1 LWALSTGKPVI
12 HRLVW
17 SGLPSRPA
25 LPETSRLH
33 CYHIYDSTT
42 GLFALTATG
51 ADTRRWTAVLDRDEL
66 DEIAD
71 RAVDDT
77 WSGGSQPLGLDELR
91 AFVVEVTG
99 RDPCTE

>member
-1 LWALSTGKPVI
+1 VGVV
-12 HRLVW
+12 HRGECYPQAGAV
-17 SGLPSRPA
+17 GVVQHVGA
-25 LPETSRLH
+25 ADTSRMH

-51 ADTRRWTAVLDRDEL
+51 ADRRRWTAVLDRDEL

-77 WSGGSQPLGLDELR
+77 WSGGSQLLGLDELR
-91 AFVVEVTG
+91 AFVAEVTG